1 VTESAGIVALA
12 YAGARVPVRGDLPAA
27 HARAWR
33 ALAAAGAW
41 WDGAERV
48 ALAAET
54 RAAASCRLCRERRAS
69 LSPAAVAGRH
79 ARMSDLPES
88 AIEAVHRIATDP
100 GRLSRGWLDALLA
113 DGLGDGRYVE
123 LVGVVSTV
131 VAIDSFCRAL
141 GVAPH
146 PLPEPRPGEPSR
158 RRPEGLG
165 DRGAW
170 VPMTSGRVGHVMRA
184 LALAPGEVATL
195 LDQSAAHYVPMERF
209 MDLVDSGR
217 ALDRAQMELVA
228 ARVSALRECFY

>member
-1 VTESAGIVALA
+1 VTAGIS
-12 YAGARVPVRGDLPAA
+12 YAGAPVTVRDDLPAA
-27 HARAWR
+27 HARAWD
-33 ALAAAGAW
+33 ALAAPGTW
-41 WDGAERV
+41 WSGAERV

-54 RAAASCRLCRERRAS
+54 RAAARCPLCRERRAS
-69 LSPAAVAGRH
+69 LSPRAVAGRH
-79 ARMSDLPES
+79 DCASDLPEP
-88 AIEAVHRIATDP
+88 AVEAAHRIASDP
-100 GRLSRGWLDALLA
+100 GRLSRGWFDGLLAAGLA
-113 DGLGDGRYVE
+113 DGQYVE

-131 VAIDSFCRAL
+131 VAIDAFCRAL

-170 VPMTSGRVGHVMRA
+170 VPMAGGGAGNVLRA
-184 LALAPGEVATL
+184 LSLAPGEIDTL
-195 LDQSAAHYVPMERF
+195 FDQSAAHYVSMARF
-209 MDLVDSGR
+209 MDLDETGR